1 MSRPLDDQPAGRVNY
16 ATAAKYLGIPE
27 GTLRSMVCRK
37 QVPYIRLSPRIV
49 VFSVAT
55 LDAWLADRSV
65 AAGGAR

>member
-16 ATAAKYLGIPE
+16 ATAAKYIGVPE
-27 GTLRSMVCRK
+27 GTLRSMVCRR
-37 QVPYIRLSPRIV
+37 QVPHTRLSARIV
-49 VFSVAT
+49 VFDVAT